1 MWIGASL
8 HADLRGKLIEQMLN
22 EIRKGRLNDRGFEEL
37 IATILKSLEATDVGI
52 VPRRLDKGADILA
65 TFWVATSF
73 KFMLAVQDKHYQR
86 EPLVG
91 GDVVDQLVQGIEAED
106 VDLGWVVTRARF
118 QRRQR
123 SAKQSWRM
131 PAGVA
136 LI

>member
-1 MWIGASL
+1 
-8 HADLRGKLIEQMLN
+8 MLN